1 MKAGE
6 LAICI
11 GDNKGCEGEYR
22 TGIIRIE
29 LGEGFLILARR
40 RRLARLAV
48 RQSTA

>member
-11 GDNKGCEGEYR
+11 GEYR
-22 TGIIRIE
+22 AGIIRIE

-40 RRLARLAV
+40 RRLAQLAV
-48 RQSTA
+48 RQSAA